1 MLDIRTVGL
10 APDFVPYTD
19 AWALQREIH
28 AEVASGARADT
39 LLLVEHEPVFTA
51 GARTAR
57 HERPTDG
64 TPVIDVDRGG
74 KITWHGPGQLVGY
87 PIVRLHEP
95 IDVVAHV
102 RRLEGILIDVLAG
115 FGIDGY
121 RVDGRSGVWVRRPL
135 SEDKIAAIG
144 VRVQRGVTMH
154 GFALNCDNSL
164 LPFSQIIPCGI
175 SDAGVT
181 TVSEMLGRDVRPA
194 DVVDAVISAFQA
206 SFATSGDTAEV
217 AA

>member
-1 MLDIRTVGL
+1 MLDVRTVGL
-10 APDFVPYTD
+10 SPDLIPYPD

-28 AEVASGARADT
+28 AEVVAGTRTDT
-39 LLLVEHEPVFTA
+39 LLLLEHEPVFTA

-95 IDVVAHV
+95 VDVVAHV

-115 FGIDGY
+115 LGVDGY

-175 SDAGVT
+175 ADAGVT
-181 TVSEMLGRDVRPA
+181 TLSEVLGRDVRPA
-194 DVVDAVISAFQA
+194 EVVLAVIAAFQA
-206 SFATSGDTAEV
+206 SFASSSDEV

>member
-1 MLDIRTVGL
+1 MLDVQTVGL
-10 APDFVPYTD
+10 APDLIPYPD
-19 AWALQREIH
+19 GWALQREIH
-28 AEVASGARADT
+28 GEVAAGTRPDT
-39 LLLVEHEPVFTA
+39 LLLLEHEPVFTA

-64 TPVIDVDRGG
+64 TPVVDVDRGG
-74 KITWHGPGQLVGY
+74 KITWHGPGQIVGY
-87 PIVRLHEP
+87 PIVRLVEP

-102 RRLEGILIDVLAG
+102 RRLEGILIEVLAG
-115 FGIDGY
+115 FGVAGY
-121 RVDGRSGVWVRRPL
+121 RVEGRSGVWVRRLL

-175 SDAGVT
+175 ADAGVT
-181 TVSEMLGRDVRPA
+181 TLSEVLGRDVRPA
-194 DVVDAVISAFQA
+194 EVVDAVVAAFQA
-206 SFATSGDTAEV
+206 SFARASSEV

>member
-1 MLDIRTVGL
+1 MLDVQTVGL
-10 APDFVPYTD
+10 APDVVPYTD
-19 AWALQREIH
+19 GWALQRSVH
-28 AEVASGARADT
+28 AEVVAGERPDT
-39 LLLVEHEPVFTA
+39 LLLMEHEAVFTA

-64 TPVIDVDRGG
+64 TPVVDVDRGG

-87 PIVRLHEP
+87 PIVRLVEP

-102 RRLEGILIDVLAG
+102 RRLEGILIEVLAG
-115 FGIDGY
+115 FGVEGY
-121 RVDGRSGVWVRRPL
+121 RVEGRSGVWVRRL
-135 SEDKIAAIG
+135 RSEDKIAAIG

-175 SDAGVT
+175 ADAGVT
-181 TVSEMLGRDVRPA
+181 TLSEVLGRDVRPA
-194 DVVDAVISAFQA
+194 EVVDAVVAAFQA
-206 SFATSGDTAEV
+206 SFAPSSNEV